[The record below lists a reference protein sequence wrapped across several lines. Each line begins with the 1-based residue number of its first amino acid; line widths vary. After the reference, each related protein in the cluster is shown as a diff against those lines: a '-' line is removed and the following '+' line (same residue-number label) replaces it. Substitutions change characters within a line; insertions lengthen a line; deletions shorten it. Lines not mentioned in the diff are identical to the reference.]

1 MKVFLARFMVLTLL
15 LAPSPTHP
23 SITIK
28 LHKIIEKEKKKK
40 TKKSRHKKK

>member
-23 SITIK
+23 SITIG
-28 LHKIIEKEKKKK
+28 LR
-40 TKKSRHKKK
+40 TRLG